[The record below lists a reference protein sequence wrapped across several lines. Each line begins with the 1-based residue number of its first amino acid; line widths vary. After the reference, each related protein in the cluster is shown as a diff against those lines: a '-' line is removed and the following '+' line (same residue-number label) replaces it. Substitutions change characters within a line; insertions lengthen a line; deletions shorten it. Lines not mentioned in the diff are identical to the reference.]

1 MIVKR
6 GIKVKK
12 QLFLS
17 ILFLFFIMIFFLVSC
32 VIPSPKIAHPTPAN
46 NASVFSDRVQLFWDH
61 LNYFESFDV
70 WFGDSTEDLEKLDT
84 ITVNHYT
91 VDGLMW
97 GKKYYWK
104 VVGYKTAKNSLESPL
119 WSFTVGNPHKGLL
132 IGINDYD
139 SASDL
144 QLTDDDASDMKRAL
158 EATVFGYGNNLLVN
172 RVVKTDIQ
180 QALSNVEGLNE
191 NSVFTFFYAG
201 HGGQSND
208 ESYLYLSD
216 GYRLYMSELRDMLQQ
231 LPGKKLVIIDA
242 CNSGNFTQLLPGRE
256 LEQRIKEVNEQFN
269 TSVIN
274 TFSKAKRNGE
284 PEFYVMTGANIH
296 QSSWENTS
304 LRNGVFSF
312 FLLDGIGDVG
322 IDNPLGVFDYTF
334 NADINNDGMVTLS
347 EGYTYAAPKVEQFV
361 YDLNGYH
368 QSIQVYPQESGFVIS
383 QW

>member
-32 VIPSPKIAHPTPAN
+32 VIPSPKIAYPTPAN

-70 WFGDSTEDLEKLDT
+70 WFGDSTENLEKLVT

-180 QALSNVEGLNE
+180 QALSSVEGLNE

-322 IDNPLGVFDYTF
+322 IDNPQDAFNYTF